1 MVGPTELIPKSRFR
15 RLDGYSKTRLQSQ
28 MRTWKFH
35 HRYLEGDM
43 PLEATEKVEGALNV
57 DDELSLL
64 KKEHSVLDEK
74 ILALEEIRFP
84 SPEEQQQ
91 IKRLK
96 KEKLAIKT
104 QLETMEKS

>member
-1 MVGPTELIPKSRFR
+1 MTK
-15 RLDGYSKTRLQSQ
+15 
-28 MRTWKFH
+28 MRAWIFH
-35 HRYLEGDM
+35 HGYPEGDFS
-43 PLEATEKVEGALNV
+43 LEATEKMEETLNE
-57 DDELSLL
+57 DDELALL

-104 QLETMEKS
+104 QLEKMEKS

>member
-1 MVGPTELIPKSRFR
+1 M
-15 RLDGYSKTRLQSQ
+15 D
-28 MRTWKFH
+28 TWKETFQ
-35 HRYLEGDM
+35 
-43 PLEATEKVEGALNV
+43 LEATKKVEESLNV
-57 DDELSLL
+57 DDELALL

-84 SPEEQQQ
+84 SPDEQQQ

-104 QLETMEKS
+104 QLETIEKS

>member
-1 MVGPTELIPKSRFR
+1 MVRSAELIPRSRFR
-15 RLDGYSKTRLQSQ
+15 RLNDYSKTHKPQI
-28 MRTWKFH
+28 RTRNFH
-35 HRYLEGDM
+35 HGYLEGDFS
-43 PLEATEKVEGALNV
+43 LEATEKVEESLNV
-57 DDELSLL
+57 DDELALL

-84 SPEEQQQ
+84 SPDEQQQ
-91 IKRLK
+91 IKQLK

>member
-1 MVGPTELIPKSRFR
+1 
-15 RLDGYSKTRLQSQ
+15 
-28 MRTWKFH
+28 MRTRKFH
-35 HRYLEGDM
+35 HRYLEGDIS
-43 PLEATEKVEGALNV
+43 LEATEKVEGTLNV
-57 DDELSLL
+57 DDELALL

-74 ILALEEIRFP
+74 IRALEEIRFP

-104 QLETMEKS
+104 QLETMEKN

>member
-1 MVGPTELIPKSRFR
+1 
-15 RLDGYSKTRLQSQ
+15 
-28 MRTWKFH
+28 MRTWNFH
-35 HRYLEGDM
+35 HGYLKGDFS
-43 PLEATEKVEGALNV
+43 LEATEKVEETLNA
-57 DDELSLL
+57 DDELALL

-91 IKRLK
+91 IKQLK

>member
-1 MVGPTELIPKSRFR
+1 M
-15 RLDGYSKTRLQSQ
+15 
-28 MRTWKFH
+28 
-35 HRYLEGDM
+35 EGEFS
-43 PLEATEKVEGALNV
+43 LEAIKKVEESLNT
-57 DDELSLL
+57 DDELALL

-74 ILALEEIRFP
+74 IRALEEIRFP

>member
-1 MVGPTELIPKSRFR
+1 M
-15 RLDGYSKTRLQSQ
+15 
-28 MRTWKFH
+28 
-35 HRYLEGDM
+35 
-43 PLEATEKVEGALNV
+43 EATEKMEETLNE
-57 DDELSLL
+57 DDELTLL

-74 ILALEEIRFP
+74 ILSLEEIRFP

-104 QLETMEKS
+104 QLEKMEKS

>member
-1 MVGPTELIPKSRFR
+1 
-15 RLDGYSKTRLQSQ
+15 
-28 MRTWKFH
+28 
-35 HRYLEGDM
+35 
-43 PLEATEKVEGALNV
+43 LEATEKMEETLNE
-57 DDELSLL
+57 DDELTLL

-74 ILALEEIRFP
+74 ILSLEEIRFP

-104 QLETMEKS
+104 QLEKMEKS